1 MISLSIKQKKVVIL
15 IMLILVISLLISY
28 FYLPEPEKEIKIK
41 ATAHRETSFLKPLF
55 SLRGVSSNE
64 KTLNFEMPYDVTL
77 DDLGNLYITD
87 IEGNRIFVFTREG
100 RFVRTFGSFGV
111 TNPPEGAKATWKKGS
126 FANPAGIDVDAE
138 GNIYVVDTGNK
149 RVNVYNS
156 RGEYL
161 FYFPK
166 ESSLVNPTMIKVKGN
181 KIYLSDRGGVKVFS
195 KKGKIL
201 KVIGKGKVLNPT
213 GLAVDREGRIY
224 VAEPLLS
231 RLICFNSKG
240 AVVWEKGGGK
250 NKGIGIPFDLA
261 VDNVA
266 RLLFVTDAFRHQI
279 GVYTLDGKELGKT
292 GKLGRE
298 EGEFAFPR
306 GVCFSPNG
314 VLYVAD
320 SNNRRV
326 QAFKINVESLLSP
339 EIFLKR

>member
-1 MISLSIKQKKVVIL
+1 
-15 IMLILVISLLISY
+15 MLILVILLLVLY
-28 FYLPEPEKEIKIK
+28 FYLPKPKKEIKIK
-41 ATAHRETSFLKPLF
+41 ATAQLENSFLKPLF
-55 SLRGVSSNE
+55 SLRGISNDE
-64 KTLNFEMPYDVTL
+64 ETFNFEMPYDVTL

-87 IEGNRIFVFTREG
+87 IQGNHIFVFTREG
-100 RFVRTFGSFGV
+100 KFIRIFGSFGMAR
-111 TNPPEGAKATWKKGS
+111 PLEGTKATWKEGS
-126 FANPAGIDVDAE
+126 FANPAGIDVDVG

-156 RGEYL
+156 KGEYL
-161 FYFPK
+161 FNFPK
-166 ESSLVNPTMIKVKGN
+166 ENSLVNPTMIKVKGE
-181 KIYLSDRGGVKVFS
+181 KVYLSDRGGIKVFS

-231 RLICFNSKG
+231 RLICFSSRG
-240 AVVWEKGGGK
+240 TILWEKGG
-250 NKGIGIPFDLA
+250 NKSRKIGIPFDLA

-279 GVYTLDGKELGKT
+279 VVYTLDGKELGRA

-306 GVCFSPNG
+306 GICFSPNG

-320 SNNRRV
+320 SNNQRV
-326 QAFKINVESLLSP
+326 QAFKINVETLLSP

>member
-1 MISLSIKQKKVVIL
+1 MISLSTKQKKVIIL
-15 IMLILVISLLISY
+15 IMLILVISLFIMY
-28 FYLPEPEKEIKIK
+28 FYLPEPEGEIKLK
-41 ATAHRETSFLKPLF
+41 SAAHLENSFLKPLF
-55 SLRGVSSNE
+55 SLQGVSSNE
-64 KTLNFEMPYDVTL
+64 KTLHFEMPYDVTL

-87 IEGNRIFVFTREG
+87 IQGNRIFVFTREG
-100 RFVRTFGSFGV
+100 KFVRTIGSFGL
-111 TNPPEGAKATWKKGS
+111 TSPPEGAKATWRKGS
-126 FANPAGIDVDAE
+126 FAHPAGVDVDAE

-156 RGEYL
+156 EGKYL

-166 ESSLVNPTMIKVKGN
+166 ENSLVNPTMIKVKGD
-181 KIYLSDRGGVKVFS
+181 KVYLSDRRGIKVFS

-201 KVIGKGKVLNPT
+201 EVIGEDKVLNPT
-213 GLAVDREGRIY
+213 GMAIDREGRIY

-231 RLICFNSKG
+231 RLICFSLKG
-240 AVVWEKGGGK
+240 TVLWEKGEGK
-250 NKGIGIPFDLA
+250 SREIGIPFDLA
-261 VDNVA
+261 IDNVA

-279 GVYTLDGKELGKT
+279 LVYTLDGKRLGRT
-292 GKLGRE
+292 GKLGKE

-306 GVCFSPNG
+306 GICFSPNG

>member
-1 MISLSIKQKKVVIL
+1 MISLSIKEKKVIIL
-15 IMLILVISLLISY
+15 IMLVLVILLLVMY
-28 FYLPEPEKEIKIK
+28 FYLPEPEREIKMK
-41 ATAHRETSFLKPLF
+41 AVAPLQTSFLKPLF

-64 KTLNFEMPYDVTL
+64 KTLSFEMPYDVAL

-87 IEGNRIFVFTREG
+87 IQGNRIFVFTREG
-100 RFVRTFGSFGV
+100 KFVRTFGSFGI
-111 TNPPEGAKATWKKGS
+111 TNPPGGAKATWGEGS
-126 FANPAGIDVDAE
+126 FANPAGVDVDAE

-156 RGEYL
+156 KGKYL

-181 KIYLSDRGGVKVFS
+181 KIYLSDRGGIKVFS
-195 KKGKIL
+195 KRGKFL
-201 KVIGKGKVLNPT
+201 KVIGEGKVLNPA

-231 RLICFNSKG
+231 RLICFSSKG
-240 AVVWEKGGGK
+240 AVLWEKGGGK
-250 NKGIGIPFDLA
+250 SREIGIPFDLA

-279 GVYTLDGKELGKT
+279 VVYTLDGKELGRT

-306 GVCFSPNG
+306 GICFSPNG